1 MMQDERIGIQPISKR
16 KGLCVCSDVA
26 RDPCVSL
33 PVTSDLRKAAG
44 VRLQVM
50 AKALD
55 DVLSL
60 RQLHTLNEAVQ
71 ARDALLEAGGV
82 ERAAR
87 SVSVDTRA
95 VREPCHGHTG
105 SHDGLRRGNTVTWV
119 PVIVC

>member
-1 MMQDERIGIQPISKR
+1 M
-16 KGLCVCSDVA
+16 
-26 RDPCVSL
+26 SL

-60 RQLHTLNEAVQ
+60 RQIHTLNIAVQ

-82 ERAAR
+82 ERAAG
-87 SVSVDTRA
+87 SVSVDTGA

-105 SHDGLRRGNTVTWV
+105 SHDGLRRGNIGSRV